1 MALAASF
8 GLAMAITLH
17 FFDRTLRPSVYP
29 LLIASQAVPIVLLAP
44 VLVLWLG
51 FGLIDKLVVIAI
63 VSFFAFVVTT
73 LGGLS
78 SVDPE
83 LIKLMRTLDASRR
96 QIFRFV
102 ELPAALPG
110 LLTGRQDRRRV
121 CPHRGGAGRAGRL
134 ERRPRLRAPGGT
146 RAISGGP
153 HVGRRAHPGRV
164 CHRPV
169 CPADPGRA
177 ADRAVGPPTSRR
189 PLRDEKEMR
198 PGALRAA
205 DRPASGRLR
214 REVRVGDGVGG
225 SHPDPEPDA
234 GLVPQRRPRRAL
246 SGHGR
251 GRFREGRPAR
261 RRRDARRIPRS
272 APQARGGG
280 EGRSG
285 DLL

>member
-1 MALAASF
+1 MRARIGVVIVLVLVIGAWELFVDLGGADPLILPPPHAVAKALAQDRGLLWSNFLTTALEIVLGMALAASF

-17 FFDRTLRPSVYP
+17 FFDRTVRPSVYP

-110 LLTGRQDRRRV
+110 LLTGAKIAVVFAPIAAVLAEQA
-121 CPHRGGAGRAGRL
+121 GSGAGLGYVLQEALGQYLVARMWAAVL
-134 ERRPRLRAPGGT
+134 ILAAFAIALFALLTLAERRFVPWAHQPRG
-146 RAISGGP
+146 
-153 HVGRRAHPGRV
+153 
-164 CHRPV
+164 
-169 CPADPGRA
+169 
-177 ADRAVGPPTSRR
+177 DRS
-189 PLRDEKEMR
+189 
-198 PGALRAA
+198 
-205 DRPASGRLR
+205 
-214 REVRVGDGVGG
+214 
-225 SHPDPEPDA
+225 
-234 GLVPQRRPRRAL
+234 
-246 SGHGR
+246 
-251 GRFREGRPAR
+251 
-261 RRRDARRIPRS
+261 
-272 APQARGGG
+272 
-280 EGRSG
+280 
-285 DLL
+285 

>member
-1 MALAASF
+1 MRARIGVVLVLVLVIGAWELFVDLGGADPLILPPPHAVAKALVQDRGLLWSNFLTTALEIVLGMALAASF

-17 FFDRTLRPSVYP
+17 FFDRTVRPSVYP

-110 LLTGRQDRRRV
+110 LLTGAKIAIVFAPIAAVLAEQ
-121 CPHRGGAGRAGRL
+121 AGSSAGLGYVLQEALGQYLVARMWAAVL
-134 ERRPRLRAPGGT
+134 ILAAFAIALFALLTLAERRIVPWAHQPRGN
-146 RAISGGP
+146 
-153 HVGRRAHPGRV
+153 
-164 CHRPV
+164 
-169 CPADPGRA
+169 
-177 ADRAVGPPTSRR
+177 
-189 PLRDEKEMR
+189 
-198 PGALRAA
+198 
-205 DRPASGRLR
+205 
-214 REVRVGDGVGG
+214 
-225 SHPDPEPDA
+225 
-234 GLVPQRRPRRAL
+234 
-246 SGHGR
+246 
-251 GRFREGRPAR
+251 
-261 RRRDARRIPRS
+261 RS
-272 APQARGGG
+272 
-280 EGRSG
+280 
-285 DLL
+285 